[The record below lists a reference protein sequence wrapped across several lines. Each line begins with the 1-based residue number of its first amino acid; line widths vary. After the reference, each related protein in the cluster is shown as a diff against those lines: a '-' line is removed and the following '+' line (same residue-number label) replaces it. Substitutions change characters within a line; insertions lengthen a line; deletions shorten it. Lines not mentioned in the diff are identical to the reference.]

1 MLLAVKVTS
10 AFDRLT
16 RPERVNVLILDT
28 GIHASSCFFLPPV
41 LRFLY
46 TSSSARSCSF
56 SRSSCAIRGGET
68 GKWHIPVLK
77 FSSNRFV
84 CCLIFSCRFSHHTK
98 FFTVNPISFCIC
110 TKISDCCL
118 DITQLHRM
126 RSLVGCPVL
135 YAGNNKPFLCQ
146 CAQICQ
152 MRCFV
157 HVPPQIHTIHGY
169 VFPFPIFKRFKEFHV
184 SLC

>member
-1 MLLAVKVTS
+1 MENGTHRS
-10 AFDRLT
+10 ADTTDRP
-16 RPERVNVLILDT
+16 PEPDWNTPDTHLYPVFILIQ
-28 GIHASSCFFLPPV
+28 
-41 LRFLY
+41 
-46 TSSSARSCSF
+46 
-56 SRSSCAIRGGET
+56 
-68 GKWHIPVLK
+68 
-77 FSSNRFV
+77 
-84 CCLIFSCRFSHHTK
+84 CCHTCQISSCRFSHHTK

-135 YAGNNKPFLCQ
+135 YAGNNKPFLRQ

-157 HVPPQIHTIHGY
+157 HALPCATANPYNTWICLSFPVLRIDEIQFEISPQ
-169 VFPFPIFKRFKEFHV
+169 
-184 SLC
+184 

>member
-1 MLLAVKVTS
+1 MSFNHSPLPSFYLTVSCLTS
-10 AFDRLT
+10 
-16 RPERVNVLILDT
+16 
-28 GIHASSCFFLPPV
+28 
-41 LRFLY
+41 
-46 TSSSARSCSF
+46 
-56 SRSSCAIRGGET
+56 
-68 GKWHIPVLK
+68 
-77 FSSNRFV
+77 SSNRFV
-84 CCLIFSCRFSHHTK
+84 CCLISSCRFSHHTK

-135 YAGNNKPFLCQ
+135 YAGNNKPFLRQ

-157 HVPPQIHTIHGY
+157 HALPCATANPYNTWICLS
-169 VFPFPIFKRFKEFHV
+169 FPVLRIDEIQFESSPAMTESGINLRIRNVCCHNILRRFCGFRF
-184 SLC
+184 

>member
-1 MLLAVKVTS
+1 MGRIGRRIPRTG
-10 AFDRLT
+10 RLY
-16 RPERVNVLILDT
+16 LT
-28 GIHASSCFFLPPV
+28 GILQILTCIQFFIL
-41 LRFLY
+41 
-46 TSSSARSCSF
+46 
-56 SRSSCAIRGGET
+56 IQ
-68 GKWHIPVLK
+68 
-77 FSSNRFV
+77 
-84 CCLIFSCRFSHHTK
+84 CCHTCQISSCRFSHHTK

-135 YAGNNKPFLCQ
+135 YAGNNKPFLRQ

-157 HVPPQIHTIHGY
+157 HALPCATANPYNTWICLS
-169 VFPFPIFKRFKEFHV
+169 FPVLRIDEIQFEISPAMTEPGINLRISNVCCHNILWFCGFRF
-184 SLC
+184 